1 MKPKKR
7 KRTATTKNID
17 AINRYLQNVAD
28 IWSIYSNEYEKAT
41 AKVKD
46 FDIRTNK
53 NGVIQIKNT
62 KENRKKHQKIRALRN
77 TTKSK
82 NIIQRKYNKRT
93 KGLTKKDIRAIKTF
107 EDDYS
112 NAYKKL
118 KELQEKYEL
127 DITSYLDRLR
137 NGDTPSSIINDAM
150 LESEIQ
156 QLNDAPELSMRNTIE
171 TDYGIIDA
179 DTGEMIYEF

>member
-1 MKPKKR
+1 MKPKKH
-7 KRTATTKNID
+7 KKSATAKNID
-17 AINRYLQNVAD
+17 AINRYLQNIAD
-28 IWSIYSNEYEKAT
+28 IWTIYSNEYEKAT

-62 KENRKKHQKIRALRN
+62 KKNRKQHQKIRALRN

-82 NIIQRKYNKRT
+82 NIIQRNYNKRT
-93 KGLTKKDIRAIKTF
+93 KGLTKKDIQAIKTF

-127 DITSYLDRLR
+127 DITPYLERLR
-137 NGDTPSSIINDAM
+137 KGENTSEIIYDAM
-150 LESEIQ
+150 QEVEMKKEYQNSGYEK
-156 QLNDAPELSMRNTIE
+156 RNTIE

-179 DTGEMIYEF
+179 DTGELIYEF

>member
-1 MKPKKR
+1 MKS
-7 KRTATTKNID
+7 KRTATAKNID
-17 AINRYLQNVAD
+17 AINRYLRNIAD

-41 AKVKD
+41 SKVKD

-62 KENRKKHQKIRALRN
+62 KENRKKHQKIRAIKN
-77 TTKSK
+77 TRKSK
-82 NIIQRKYNKRT
+82 NIIQRNYNKRT
-93 KGLTKKDIRAIKTF
+93 KGLTKKDIKAIKTF

-118 KELQEKYEL
+118 KELQEKYSL
-127 DITSYLDRLR
+127 DITPYLDRLR
-137 NGDTPSSIINDAM
+137 NGDTPSSIINDAL
-150 LESEIQ
+150 LECETLQ
-156 QLNDAPELSMRNTIE
+156 MNDVPEFENRNTIE

-179 DTGEMIYEF
+179 DTGELLYEF